1 MPDEFL
7 HNGRGNAGAFHQAGE
22 GLAERVEGQ
31 FRDLAGAVPALF
43 GLGMRAFWGQAYVGH
58 ELLELV
64 GQGAHPLAALEP
76 SLSGSEYV
84 FASTSTPFRFNL
96 CQPLEERIRDR
107 EDLPAAGFLGGQGE
121 GGRLEVDRFPL
132 ERGDVAE
139 PLAGVE
145 SSEDEAAPFA
155 LGHGQE
161 FAELLHGEGAPFALA
176 VRLAQGFDLGGR
188 VLLDQAVPP
197 RLLKRDPDDFEL
209 FVDRAGPNP
218 GAYFV
223 PEMGDVGGCAECEI
237 LVRPVTQGG
246 DELGRGRLVF
256 LQRGGRHRPLPETR
270 PAGQVVLGRV
280 RFKPPPRLGLVDVG
294 DHPSRM
300 GLGEVCF

>member
-1 MPDEFL
+1 ME
-7 HNGRGNAGAFHQAGE
+7 E
-22 GLAERVEGQ
+22 GSR
-31 FRDLAGAVPALF
+31 
-43 GLGMRAFWGQAYVGH
+43 Y
-58 ELLELV
+58 
-64 GQGAHPLAALEP
+64 
-76 SLSGSEYV
+76 
-84 FASTSTPFRFNL
+84 
-96 CQPLEERIRDR
+96 R

-132 ERGDVAE
+132 ERGHVAE

-145 SSEDEAAPFA
+145 AGEDEAAPFA
-155 LGHGQE
+155 LGVSQKLP
-161 FAELLHGEGAPFALA
+161 ELLHGEGAPFALA

-294 DHPSRM
+294 DHPSRL
-300 GLGEVCF
+300 GLGEVCFGGLLVLDGQFDRDPAVGRFGRTLGASPVRQGEAREPEWAVGFSSQGSHFQQTQFA